1 MNVGEDRTKKNGIK
15 ISVSS
20 PATTKG
26 IKTDNLNSTLNIYIN
41 EVQQDN
47 HLKHRKNVPLGA
59 D

>member
-1 MNVGEDRTKKNGIK
+1 MVYK
-15 ISVSS
+15 IFVSS

-47 HLKHRKNVPLGA
+47 HLKHHKNVPLGA